1 MNYGNK
7 MKWYECKCIKCGYN
21 HFWKTEYELN
31 TEYGCPVCTGR
42 KVKKGIN
49 DIATTSPWM
58 IEYFINKDDNFV
70 YLDYYFEKND
80 VNEKYRKVLFQI
92 VPLKNKAIEF
102 ISGLEFDTAFLS
114 KVDSLSIFLKPYV
127 AGNSNLVKVIE
138 DDAIGYQEYEGIVFN
153 ADIKSK
159 KNYDYII
166 NFLKD
171 IKNNDELE
179 KYIRS
184 ISCFMADGII
194 YTKER
199 KIVIHYF
206 LDI

>member
-1 MNYGNK
+1 MIKQIKLRKDEKEKLNEKRKYYLVDANK
-7 MKWYECKCIKCGYN
+7 
-21 HFWKTEYELN
+21 L
-31 TEYGCPVCTGR
+31 
-42 KVKKGIN
+42 
-49 DIATTSPWM
+49 
-58 IEYFINKDDNFV
+58 YFINKDDNFI

-114 KVDSLSIFLKPYV
+114 KVDSPSFFLKPYV

-138 DDAIGYQEYEGIVFN
+138 DDAIGYQKYEGIIFN

-194 YTKER
+194 YTRER
-199 KIVIHYF
+199 KIINSLNDQIIE
-206 LDI
+206 LDMSSRPKNLHLF

>member
-1 MNYGNK
+1 MKKQIYLRKDEKEKLNEKRKYYLVDANK
-7 MKWYECKCIKCGYN
+7 
-21 HFWKTEYELN
+21 L
-31 TEYGCPVCTGR
+31 
-42 KVKKGIN
+42 
-49 DIATTSPWM
+49 
-58 IEYFINKDDNFV
+58 YFIDKEDNFV

-114 KVDSLSIFLKPYV
+114 KVDSPSIFLKPYV
-127 AGNSNLVKVIE
+127 AGNSNLVKVTE

-153 ADIKSK
+153 ANIKSK

-199 KIVIHYF
+199 RIINSLNNQIIE
-206 LDI
+206 LDMSSKPKNLHLF

>member
-1 MNYGNK
+1 MIKQIKLRKDEKEKLNEKRKYYLVDANK
-7 MKWYECKCIKCGYN
+7 
-21 HFWKTEYELN
+21 L
-31 TEYGCPVCTGR
+31 
-42 KVKKGIN
+42 
-49 DIATTSPWM
+49 
-58 IEYFINKDDNFV
+58 YFINKDDNFV

-114 KVDSLSIFLKPYV
+114 KVDSPSIFLKPYV

-153 ADIKSK
+153 TDIKSK

-171 IKNNDELE
+171 IKKNDELE

-199 KIVIHYF
+199 RIINTLNNQIIE
-206 LDI
+206 LDMSSRPKNLHLF

>member
-1 MNYGNK
+1 MIKQIKLRKDEKEKLNEKRKYYLVDANK
-7 MKWYECKCIKCGYN
+7 
-21 HFWKTEYELN
+21 L
-31 TEYGCPVCTGR
+31 
-42 KVKKGIN
+42 
-49 DIATTSPWM
+49 
-58 IEYFINKDDNFV
+58 YFINKEDNFV

-114 KVDSLSIFLKPYV
+114 EVDSLSNFLKPYV

-138 DDAIGYQEYEGIVFN
+138 EDAIGYQEYEGIVFN

-171 IKNNDELE
+171 IKNNNELE
-179 KYIRS
+179 KYIRL
-184 ISCFMADGII
+184 ISCFIADGII
-194 YTKER
+194 CTKER
-199 KIVIHYF
+199 RIINSLNNQIIESDMSSRPKNLHLF
-206 LDI
+206 

>member
-1 MNYGNK
+1 MVKQIKLRKDEKEKLNEKRKYYLVDANK
-7 MKWYECKCIKCGYN
+7 
-21 HFWKTEYELN
+21 L
-31 TEYGCPVCTGR
+31 
-42 KVKKGIN
+42 
-49 DIATTSPWM
+49 
-58 IEYFINKDDNFV
+58 YFINKKDNFV

-80 VNEKYRKVLFQI
+80 VDEKYRNVLFQI
-92 VPLKNKAIEF
+92 VTLQNKAIEF

-171 IKNNDELE
+171 IKKNDELE

-199 KIVIHYF
+199 RIINTLNNQIIE
-206 LDI
+206 LDMSSKPKNLHLF

>member
-1 MNYGNK
+1 MIKQIKLRKDEKEKLNEKRKYYLVDANK
-7 MKWYECKCIKCGYN
+7 
-21 HFWKTEYELN
+21 L
-31 TEYGCPVCTGR
+31 
-42 KVKKGIN
+42 
-49 DIATTSPWM
+49 
-58 IEYFINKDDNFV
+58 YFIDKEDNFV

-80 VNEKYRKVLFQI
+80 VNEKYKKVLFQI

-114 KVDSLSIFLKPYV
+114 KVDSPSIFLKPYV

-153 ADIKSK
+153 TDIKSK

-171 IKNNDELE
+171 IKKNDELE

-199 KIVIHYF
+199 RIINTLNNQIIE
-206 LDI
+206 LDMSSRPKNLHLF

>member
-1 MNYGNK
+1 MIKQIKLRKDEKEKLNEKRKYYLVDANK
-7 MKWYECKCIKCGYN
+7 
-21 HFWKTEYELN
+21 L
-31 TEYGCPVCTGR
+31 
-42 KVKKGIN
+42 
-49 DIATTSPWM
+49 
-58 IEYFINKDDNFV
+58 YFIDKEDNFV

-114 KVDSLSIFLKPYV
+114 KVDSPSIFLKPYI

-153 ADIKSK
+153 TDIKSK

-171 IKNNDELE
+171 IKKNDELE

-199 KIVIHYF
+199 RIINTLNNQIIE
-206 LDI
+206 LDMSSRPKNLHLF

>member
-1 MNYGNK
+1 MIKQIKLRKDEKEKLNEKRKYYLVDANK
-7 MKWYECKCIKCGYN
+7 
-21 HFWKTEYELN
+21 L
-31 TEYGCPVCTGR
+31 
-42 KVKKGIN
+42 
-49 DIATTSPWM
+49 
-58 IEYFINKDDNFV
+58 YFIDKEDNFV

-102 ISGLEFDTAFLS
+102 ISGLEFDTASLS
-114 KVDSLSIFLKPYV
+114 KVDSPSIFLKPYV

-153 ADIKSK
+153 TDIKSK

-171 IKNNDELE
+171 IKKNDELE

-199 KIVIHYF
+199 RIINTLNNQIIE
-206 LDI
+206 LDMSSRPKNLHLF

>member
-1 MNYGNK
+1 M
-7 MKWYECKCIKCGYN
+7 IKQIKLRKDEKEKLNEKRKYYLVDAN
-21 HFWKTEYELN
+21 EL
-31 TEYGCPVCTGR
+31 
-42 KVKKGIN
+42 
-49 DIATTSPWM
+49 
-58 IEYFINKDDNFV
+58 YFINKEDNFV

-102 ISGLEFDTAFLS
+102 ISGLEFDIAFLS
-114 KVDSLSIFLKPYV
+114 KVDSPSISLKPYV
-127 AGNSNLVKVIE
+127 EGNSNLVKVIE

-199 KIVIHYF
+199 RIINSLNNQIIE
-206 LDI
+206 LDMSSRTKNLHLF

>member
-1 MNYGNK
+1 MVKQIKLRKDEKEKLNEKRKYYLVDANK
-7 MKWYECKCIKCGYN
+7 
-21 HFWKTEYELN
+21 L
-31 TEYGCPVCTGR
+31 
-42 KVKKGIN
+42 
-49 DIATTSPWM
+49 
-58 IEYFINKDDNFV
+58 YFINKKDNFV

-80 VNEKYRKVLFQI
+80 VDEKYRKVLFQI
-92 VPLKNKAIEF
+92 VTLQNKAIEF

-171 IKNNDELE
+171 IKKNDELE

-199 KIVIHYF
+199 RIINTLNNQIIE
-206 LDI
+206 LDMSSKPKNLHLF

>member
-1 MNYGNK
+1 MIKQIKLRKDEKEKLNEKRKYYLVDANK
-7 MKWYECKCIKCGYN
+7 
-21 HFWKTEYELN
+21 L
-31 TEYGCPVCTGR
+31 
-42 KVKKGIN
+42 
-49 DIATTSPWM
+49 
-58 IEYFINKDDNFV
+58 YFIDKEDNFV

-114 KVDSLSIFLKPYV
+114 KVDSPSIFLKPYV

-153 ADIKSK
+153 TDIKSK

-171 IKNNDELE
+171 IKKNDELE

-199 KIVIHYF
+199 RIINTLNNQIIE
-206 LDI
+206 LDMSSRPKNLHLF

>member
-1 MNYGNK
+1 MIKQIKLRKDEKEKLNEKRKYYLVDANK
-7 MKWYECKCIKCGYN
+7 
-21 HFWKTEYELN
+21 L
-31 TEYGCPVCTGR
+31 
-42 KVKKGIN
+42 
-49 DIATTSPWM
+49 
-58 IEYFINKDDNFV
+58 YFINKDNNFV

-102 ISGLEFDTAFLS
+102 ISGLEFDTAFLN

-127 AGNSNLVKVIE
+127 TGNSNLVKVIE

-199 KIVIHYF
+199 RIINSLNNQIIE
-206 LDI
+206 LDMSSKPKNLHLF

>member
-1 MNYGNK
+1 MIKQIKLRKDEKEKLNEKRKYYLVDANK
-7 MKWYECKCIKCGYN
+7 
-21 HFWKTEYELN
+21 L
-31 TEYGCPVCTGR
+31 
-42 KVKKGIN
+42 
-49 DIATTSPWM
+49 
-58 IEYFINKDDNFV
+58 YFIDKEDNLV

-114 KVDSLSIFLKPYV
+114 KVDSPSIFLKPYV

-171 IKNNDELE
+171 IKKNDELE

-199 KIVIHYF
+199 RIINSLNNQIIE
-206 LDI
+206 LDMSSKPKNLHLF

>member
-1 MNYGNK
+1 MIKQIKLRKDEKEKLNEKRKYYLVDANK
-7 MKWYECKCIKCGYN
+7 
-21 HFWKTEYELN
+21 L
-31 TEYGCPVCTGR
+31 
-42 KVKKGIN
+42 
-49 DIATTSPWM
+49 
-58 IEYFINKDDNFV
+58 YFINKEDNFV

-114 KVDSLSIFLKPYV
+114 EVDSLSNFLKPYV

-171 IKNNDELE
+171 IKNNNELE

-184 ISCFMADGII
+184 ISCFIADGII
-194 YTKER
+194 CTKER
-199 KIVIHYF
+199 RIINSLNNQIIESDMSSRPKNLHLF
-206 LDI
+206 

>member
-1 MNYGNK
+1 MIKQIKLRKDEKEKLNEKRKYYLVDANK
-7 MKWYECKCIKCGYN
+7 
-21 HFWKTEYELN
+21 L
-31 TEYGCPVCTGR
+31 
-42 KVKKGIN
+42 
-49 DIATTSPWM
+49 
-58 IEYFINKDDNFV
+58 YFINKENNFV

-127 AGNSNLVKVIE
+127 TGNSNLVKVIE

-199 KIVIHYF
+199 RIINSLNNQIIE
-206 LDI
+206 LDMSSKPKNLHLF

>member
-1 MNYGNK
+1 MIKQIKLRKDEKEKLNEKRKYYLVDANK
-7 MKWYECKCIKCGYN
+7 
-21 HFWKTEYELN
+21 L
-31 TEYGCPVCTGR
+31 
-42 KVKKGIN
+42 
-49 DIATTSPWM
+49 
-58 IEYFINKDDNFV
+58 YFINKEDNFV

-114 KVDSLSIFLKPYV
+114 EVDSLSNFLKPYV
-127 AGNSNLVKVIE
+127 AGNSNLVKVTE

-159 KNYDYII
+159 KNYNYII

-171 IKNNDELE
+171 IKNNNELE

-184 ISCFMADGII
+184 ISCFIADGII
-194 YTKER
+194 CTKER
-199 KIVIHYF
+199 RIINSLNNQIIE
-206 LDI
+206 LDMSSRPKNLHLF

>member
-1 MNYGNK
+1 MKKQIYLRKDEKEKQNEKRKYYLVDANK
-7 MKWYECKCIKCGYN
+7 
-21 HFWKTEYELN
+21 L
-31 TEYGCPVCTGR
+31 
-42 KVKKGIN
+42 
-49 DIATTSPWM
+49 
-58 IEYFINKDDNFV
+58 YFINKEDNFV
-70 YLDYYFEKND
+70 YLDSYFDKNNID
-80 VNEKYRKVLFQI
+80 EKYRKVLFQI
-92 VPLKNKAIEF
+92 VPLKHKAIEF

-114 KVDSLSIFLKPYV
+114 EIDSLSNSLKPYV

-138 DDAIGYQEYEGIVFN
+138 DDAIGYQDYEGIVFN

-159 KNYDYII
+159 KNYNYII

-199 KIVIHYF
+199 RIINSLNNQIIE
-206 LDI
+206 LDMSSRAKNLHLL

>member
-1 MNYGNK
+1 MIKQIKLRKDEKEKLNEKRKYYLVDANK
-7 MKWYECKCIKCGYN
+7 
-21 HFWKTEYELN
+21 L
-31 TEYGCPVCTGR
+31 
-42 KVKKGIN
+42 
-49 DIATTSPWM
+49 
-58 IEYFINKDDNFV
+58 YFINKDDNFV

-114 KVDSLSIFLKPYV
+114 KVDSPSIFLKPYV

-153 ADIKSK
+153 TDIKSK

-171 IKNNDELE
+171 IKKNDELE

-199 KIVIHYF
+199 RIINSLNNQIIE
-206 LDI
+206 LDMSSKPKNLHLF

>member
-1 MNYGNK
+1 MIKQIKLRKDEKEKHDAKRKYYLVDANK
-7 MKWYECKCIKCGYN
+7 I
-21 HFWKTEYELN
+21 
-31 TEYGCPVCTGR
+31 
-42 KVKKGIN
+42 
-49 DIATTSPWM
+49 
-58 IEYFINKDDNFV
+58 YFIDKEDNFV

-114 KVDSLSIFLKPYV
+114 KVDSPSIFLKPYV

-199 KIVIHYF
+199 RIINSLNNQIIE
-206 LDI
+206 LDMSSKPKNLHLF

>member
-1 MNYGNK
+1 MIKQIKLRKDEKEKLNEKRKYYLVDANK
-7 MKWYECKCIKCGYN
+7 
-21 HFWKTEYELN
+21 L
-31 TEYGCPVCTGR
+31 
-42 KVKKGIN
+42 
-49 DIATTSPWM
+49 
-58 IEYFINKDDNFV
+58 YFINKDDNFV

-114 KVDSLSIFLKPYV
+114 KVDSPSIFLKPYV

-153 ADIKSK
+153 TDIKSK

-199 KIVIHYF
+199 RIINTLNNQIIE
-206 LDI
+206 LDMSSRPKNLHLF

>member
-1 MNYGNK
+1 MVKQIKLRKDEKEKLNEKRKYYLVDANK
-7 MKWYECKCIKCGYN
+7 
-21 HFWKTEYELN
+21 L
-31 TEYGCPVCTGR
+31 
-42 KVKKGIN
+42 
-49 DIATTSPWM
+49 
-58 IEYFINKDDNFV
+58 YFINKKDNFV

-80 VNEKYRKVLFQI
+80 VDEKYRKVLFQI
-92 VPLKNKAIEF
+92 VPLQNKAIEF

-153 ADIKSK
+153 SDIKSK

-171 IKNNDELE
+171 IKKNDELE

-199 KIVIHYF
+199 RIINTLNNQIIE
-206 LDI
+206 LDMSSRPKNLHLF

>member
-1 MNYGNK
+1 M
-7 MKWYECKCIKCGYN
+7 IKQIKLRKDEKEKLNEKRKYYLVDAN
-21 HFWKTEYELN
+21 EL
-31 TEYGCPVCTGR
+31 
-42 KVKKGIN
+42 
-49 DIATTSPWM
+49 
-58 IEYFINKDDNFV
+58 YFINKEDNFV

-80 VNEKYRKVLFQI
+80 VNEKYRKLLFQI

-114 KVDSLSIFLKPYV
+114 KVDSPSISLKPYV
-127 AGNSNLVKVIE
+127 EGNSNLVKVIE

-199 KIVIHYF
+199 RIINSLNNQIIE
-206 LDI
+206 LDMSSKPKNLHLF

>member
-1 MNYGNK
+1 MIKQIKLRKDEKEKLNEKRKYYLVDANK
-7 MKWYECKCIKCGYN
+7 
-21 HFWKTEYELN
+21 L
-31 TEYGCPVCTGR
+31 
-42 KVKKGIN
+42 
-49 DIATTSPWM
+49 
-58 IEYFINKDDNFV
+58 YFIDKEDNFV

-102 ISGLEFDTAFLS
+102 ISGLEFDTALLS
-114 KVDSLSIFLKPYV
+114 KVDSPSIFLKPYV

-199 KIVIHYF
+199 RIINSLNNQIIE
-206 LDI
+206 LDMSSRPKNLHLF

>member
-1 MNYGNK
+1 MIKQIKLRKDEKEKLNEKRKYYLVDANK
-7 MKWYECKCIKCGYN
+7 
-21 HFWKTEYELN
+21 L
-31 TEYGCPVCTGR
+31 
-42 KVKKGIN
+42 
-49 DIATTSPWM
+49 
-58 IEYFINKDDNFV
+58 YFIDKEDNFV

-114 KVDSLSIFLKPYV
+114 KVNSPSIFLKPYV

-153 ADIKSK
+153 TDIKSK

-171 IKNNDELE
+171 IKKNDELE

-199 KIVIHYF
+199 RIINTLNNQIIE
-206 LDI
+206 LDMSSRPKNLHLF

>member
-1 MNYGNK
+1 MVKQIKLRKDEKEKLNEKRKYYLVDANK
-7 MKWYECKCIKCGYN
+7 
-21 HFWKTEYELN
+21 L
-31 TEYGCPVCTGR
+31 
-42 KVKKGIN
+42 
-49 DIATTSPWM
+49 
-58 IEYFINKDDNFV
+58 YFINKKDNFV

-80 VNEKYRKVLFQI
+80 VDEKYRKVLFQI
-92 VPLKNKAIEF
+92 VPLQNKAIEF

-179 KYIRS
+179 NYIRS

-199 KIVIHYF
+199 RIINSLNNQIIE
-206 LDI
+206 LDMSSKLKNLHLF

>member
-1 MNYGNK
+1 MIKQIKLRKDEKEKLNEKRKYYLVDANK
-7 MKWYECKCIKCGYN
+7 
-21 HFWKTEYELN
+21 L
-31 TEYGCPVCTGR
+31 
-42 KVKKGIN
+42 
-49 DIATTSPWM
+49 
-58 IEYFINKDDNFV
+58 YFINKEDNLV

-114 KVDSLSIFLKPYV
+114 KVDSPSIFLKPYV

-153 ADIKSK
+153 TDIKSK

-171 IKNNDELE
+171 IKKNDELE

-199 KIVIHYF
+199 RIINTLNNQIIE
-206 LDI
+206 LDMSSRPKNLHLF

>member
-1 MNYGNK
+1 MIKQIKLRKDEKEKLNEKRKYYLVDANK
-7 MKWYECKCIKCGYN
+7 
-21 HFWKTEYELN
+21 L
-31 TEYGCPVCTGR
+31 
-42 KVKKGIN
+42 
-49 DIATTSPWM
+49 
-58 IEYFINKDDNFV
+58 YFINKKDNFV

-80 VNEKYRKVLFQI
+80 VDEKYRKVLFQI
-92 VPLKNKAIEF
+92 VPLQNKAIEF

-127 AGNSNLVKVIE
+127 AGNSNLVKGIE

-171 IKNNDELE
+171 IKKNDELE

-199 KIVIHYF
+199 RIINTLNNQIIE
-206 LDI
+206 LDMSSRPKNLHLF

>member
-1 MNYGNK
+1 MIKQIKLRKDEKEKLNEKRKYYLVDANK
-7 MKWYECKCIKCGYN
+7 
-21 HFWKTEYELN
+21 L
-31 TEYGCPVCTGR
+31 
-42 KVKKGIN
+42 
-49 DIATTSPWM
+49 
-58 IEYFINKDDNFV
+58 YFINKEDNLV

-114 KVDSLSIFLKPYV
+114 EIDSLSNSLKPYV

-138 DDAIGYQEYEGIVFN
+138 DDAIGYQDYEGIVFN

-159 KNYDYII
+159 KNYNYII

-199 KIVIHYF
+199 RIINSLNNQIIE
-206 LDI
+206 LDMSSRSKNLHLL

>member
-1 MNYGNK
+1 MVKQIKLRKDEKEKLNEKRKYYLVYANK
-7 MKWYECKCIKCGYN
+7 
-21 HFWKTEYELN
+21 L
-31 TEYGCPVCTGR
+31 
-42 KVKKGIN
+42 
-49 DIATTSPWM
+49 
-58 IEYFINKDDNFV
+58 YFINKKDNFV

-80 VNEKYRKVLFQI
+80 VDEKYRKVLFQI
-92 VPLKNKAIEF
+92 VPLQNKAIEF

-114 KVDSLSIFLKPYV
+114 KVDSLSIFFKPYV
-127 AGNSNLVKVIE
+127 ARNSNLVNGIE

-171 IKNNDELE
+171 IKKNDELE

-199 KIVIHYF
+199 RIINTLNNQIIE
-206 LDI
+206 LDMSSRPKNLHLF

>member
-1 MNYGNK
+1 MIKQIKLRKDEKEKLNEKRKYYLVDANK
-7 MKWYECKCIKCGYN
+7 
-21 HFWKTEYELN
+21 L
-31 TEYGCPVCTGR
+31 
-42 KVKKGIN
+42 
-49 DIATTSPWM
+49 
-58 IEYFINKDDNFV
+58 YFINKEDNLV

-92 VPLKNKAIEF
+92 VPLKNKAIEY

-114 KVDSLSIFLKPYV
+114 KVDSLSIFLQPYV

-159 KNYDYII
+159 KNYNYII

-171 IKNNDELE
+171 IKKNDELE

-199 KIVIHYF
+199 RIINTLNNQIIE
-206 LDI
+206 LDMSSRPKNLHLF

>member
-1 MNYGNK
+1 MIKQIKLRKDEKEKLNEKRKYYLVDANK
-7 MKWYECKCIKCGYN
+7 
-21 HFWKTEYELN
+21 L
-31 TEYGCPVCTGR
+31 
-42 KVKKGIN
+42 
-49 DIATTSPWM
+49 
-58 IEYFINKDDNFV
+58 YFINKEDNLV

-80 VNEKYRKVLFQI
+80 VNEKYRKVLSQI

-114 KVDSLSIFLKPYV
+114 EIDSLSNSLKPYV

-138 DDAIGYQEYEGIVFN
+138 DDAIGYQDYEGIVFN

-159 KNYDYII
+159 KNYNYII

-199 KIVIHYF
+199 RIINSLNNQIIE
-206 LDI
+206 LDMSSRAKNLHLL

>member
-1 MNYGNK
+1 MIKQIKLRKDEKEKLNEKRKYYLVDANK
-7 MKWYECKCIKCGYN
+7 
-21 HFWKTEYELN
+21 L
-31 TEYGCPVCTGR
+31 
-42 KVKKGIN
+42 
-49 DIATTSPWM
+49 
-58 IEYFINKDDNFV
+58 YFINKENNFV

-114 KVDSLSIFLKPYV
+114 KVDSLSISLKPYI

-171 IKNNDELE
+171 IRNNDELE

-199 KIVIHYF
+199 RIINSLNNQIIE
-206 LDI
+206 LDMSSKPKNLHLF

>member
-1 MNYGNK
+1 MIKQIKLRKDEKEKLNEKRKYYLVDANK
-7 MKWYECKCIKCGYN
+7 
-21 HFWKTEYELN
+21 L
-31 TEYGCPVCTGR
+31 
-42 KVKKGIN
+42 
-49 DIATTSPWM
+49 
-58 IEYFINKDDNFV
+58 YFINKDDNFV

-114 KVDSLSIFLKPYV
+114 KVDSPSIFLKPYV

-153 ADIKSK
+153 TDIKSK

-171 IKNNDELE
+171 IKKNDELE

-199 KIVIHYF
+199 RIINSLNNQIIE
-206 LDI
+206 LDMSSRPKNLHLF